1 MLVSHYAEER
11 YTWVIELAGVRV
23 GEITGSCRSCGVV
36 GGEGCLNFLD
46 GVSTNTPAATAE
58 V

>member
-1 MLVSHYAEER
+1 MLVSRYAGER

-23 GEITGSCRSCGVV
+23 GEITGGVPLLWR
-36 GGEGCLNFLD
+36 GWGEGCLEFLN
-46 GVSTNTPAATAE
+46 GVGTNAAAR

>member
-1 MLVSHYAEER
+1 MLVSRYAEEW

-23 GEITGSCRSCGVV
+23 GEITGSVPLLWRGW
-36 GGEGCLNFLD
+36 GRGCLDFLD
-46 GVSTNTPAATAE
+46 GVGTNAPAVAPG